1 VQSILTSALSS
12 GFSAYGMQTSLLSLP
27 IAFLLGLLNYRGVC
41 EGTIRRG
48 CASPRP
54 AMDEGRYGPLLN
66 GPEHVMTGHAY
77 DKKAM
82 PISKAM
88 SRRRVFASII

>member
-1 VQSILTSALSS
+1 
-12 GFSAYGMQTSLLSLP
+12 
-27 IAFLLGLLNYRGVC
+27 
-41 EGTIRRG
+41 
-48 CASPRP
+48 
-54 AMDEGRYGPLLN
+54 MDEGRYGPLLN

-88 SRRRVFASII
+88 SQRRVFASII